1 MSHMKYANDKRED
14 VEILSEKSK
23 IIGDISKIEKIDV
36 PEEVIQE
43 NIEIDDEMKTINEFF
58 KQENIKQNINPNK
71 YKNLCE
77 KTKTILNADL
87 SAIKEV
93 DSIDYVN
100 KNLLQTVEK
109 SKPKNFTTEYIDLL
123 QDSATQFFTE
133 NDPKKL
139 EEMMNKVN
147 KTLQR

>member
-1 MSHMKYANDKRED
+1 
-14 VEILSEKSK
+14 
-23 IIGDISKIEKIDV
+23 
-36 PEEVIQE
+36 
-43 NIEIDDEMKTINEFF
+43 MKTINEFF